1 MSSSAIK
8 GLPTDN
14 NEEMKTGSATVSE
27 GQEGPAGSEHFDE
40 ISGSIKWFDD
50 IKGYGFIEADD
61 DENRRKGDIL
71 VHFSI
76 LKEHERGSLPE
87 GTKVT
92 CLSANRPKG
101 RQAVK
106 ILNFDLSTAIEKEE
120 SEPKFIVEDKD
131 YSDEDY
137 VDVVVK
143 WFNKVRGY
151 GFVNRGDGGQD
162 IFVHM
167 EVLRHYNIE
176 QLVPGDSMNVVI
188 EDGERGLMVSAIKK
202 EQN

>member
-8 GLPTDN
+8 GLTTDDN
-14 NEEMKTGSATVSE
+14 NELKSGSATVSDD
-27 GQEGPAGSEHFDE
+27 QDSAGVSEHFDE

-50 IKGYGFIEADD
+50 VKGYGFIEADD

-87 GTKVT
+87 GAKVT

-106 ILNFDLSTAIEKEE
+106 ILTYDLSTAVEKA
-120 SEPKFIVEDKD
+120 EPEQKFVVDDEK
-131 YSDEDY
+131 YSDDDY
-137 VDVVVK
+137 VEVVVK

-167 EVLRHYNIE
+167 EVLRHYEME
-176 QLVPGDSMNVVI
+176 QLVPGQELSVVI

-202 EQN
+202 DD

>member
-8 GLPTDN
+8 DLTTDSS
-14 NEEMKTGSATVSE
+14 EELKTGSANVTEDHGGAST
-27 GQEGPAGSEHFDE
+27 SEHFDE
-40 ISGSIKWFDD
+40 INGQIKWFDD
-50 IKGYGFIEADD
+50 VKGYGFIEADD
-61 DENRRKGDIL
+61 QENRDKGDIL

-76 LKEHERGSLPE
+76 LKEHDRGSLPE
-87 GTKVT
+87 GTKVV

-106 ILNFDLSTAIEKEE
+106 ILSFDLTTAVEKPE
-120 SEPKFIVEDKD
+120 SESNFNIDETE
-131 YSDEDY
+131 YTDEDY
-137 VDVVVK
+137 VDVTVK

-167 EVLRHYNIE
+167 EVLRHYNLD
-176 QLVPGDSMNVVI
+176 QLTPGDTLSVVVG
-188 EDGERGLMVSAIKK
+188 DGERGLMVNAIKK
-202 EQN
+202 E

>member
-1 MSSSAIK
+1 MSSSAK
-8 GLPTDN
+8 KDLDTDN
-14 NEEMKTGSATVSE
+14 DQVLKTGSVSHTDDQSGNTV
-27 GQEGPAGSEHFDE
+27 SEHFDE

-61 DENRRKGDIL
+61 EANKKKGDIL

-106 ILNFDLSTAIEKEE
+106 ILDFDLSTAVEKPENE
-120 SEPKFIVEDKD
+120 SLIAIDDNSYCE
-131 YSDEDY
+131 EDY

-151 GFVNRGDGGQD
+151 GFVNRGDGSQD
-162 IFVHM
+162 IFIHM
-167 EVLRHYNIE
+167 EVLRHYSIE
-176 QLVPGDSMNVVI
+176 QLTPGEELSVVI
-188 EDGERGLMVSAIKK
+188 EDGERGLMVGAIKINA
-202 EQN
+202 E

>member
-1 MSSSAIK
+1 MSGSAIK
-8 GLPTDN
+8 GLTTDN
-14 NEEMKTGSATVSE
+14 SEELKTGSAVVSE
-27 GQEGPAGSEHFDE
+27 EQEGTSASEHFDE
-40 ISGSIKWFDD
+40 ITGSIKWFDD

-61 DENRRKGDIL
+61 QVNRDKGDIL

-87 GTKVT
+87 GAKVV

-106 ILNFDLSTAIEKEE
+106 ILSFDLSTAVEKP
-120 SEPKFIVEDKD
+120 EPENTFLIDETD
-131 YSDEDY
+131 YAEEDY
-137 VDVVVK
+137 VDVTVK

-167 EVLRHYNIE
+167 EVLRHYNMD
-176 QLVPGDSMNVVI
+176 LLTPGDTLCVVVG
-188 EDGERGLMVSAIKK
+188 DGERGLMVNAIKVEK
-202 EQN
+202 

>member
-8 GLPTDN
+8 GLTTD
-14 NEEMKTGSATVSE
+14 EDVELQKGSTSVSGNDATSSV
-27 GQEGPAGSEHFDE
+27 SEHFDE
-40 ISGSIKWFDD
+40 IVGSIKWFDD
-50 IKGYGFIEADD
+50 VKGYGFIEADD
-61 DENRRKGDIL
+61 TENRNKGDIL

-76 LKEHERGSLPE
+76 LKEHDRGSLPE
-87 GTKVT
+87 GTKVV

-106 ILNFDLSTAIEKEE
+106 ILSFDLSTAIEK
-120 SEPKFIVEDKD
+120 SEPENKVTIDD
-131 YSDEDY
+131 SIYSDDDY

-162 IFVHM
+162 IFIHM
-167 EVLRHYNIE
+167 EVLRHYE
-176 QLVPGDSMNVVI
+176 MDQLIPGQELSVVVGN
-188 EDGERGLMVSAIKK
+188 GERGLMVNAIKA
-202 EQN
+202 EA

>member
-1 MSSSAIK
+1 MSSGATK
-8 GLPTDN
+8 GLTTDN
-14 NEEMKTGSATVSE
+14 KQELHRGSSVLSEDRSTGSV
-27 GQEGPAGSEHFDE
+27 SEHFDE

-61 DENRRKGDIL
+61 DENRKKGDIL

-106 ILNFDLSTAIEKEE
+106 ILTFDLSTAVEEKEN
-120 SEPKFIVEDKD
+120 EPQLVIDDGK
-131 YSDEDY
+131 YSDDDY

-162 IFVHM
+162 IFIHM
-167 EVLRHYNIE
+167 EVLRHYKIDLLE
-176 QLVPGDSMNVVI
+176 PGQTLNVVI

-202 EQN
+202 SNQ

>member
-8 GLPTDN
+8 GLSTDDN
-14 NEEMKTGSATVSE
+14 KEIKTGSATVSE
-27 GQEGPAGSEHFDE
+27 EQNSASVSEHFDE

-50 IKGYGFIEADD
+50 VKGYGFIEADD
-61 DENRRKGDIL
+61 PENRKKGDIL

-87 GTKVT
+87 GTKVI

-106 ILNFDLSTAIEKEE
+106 ILEFDLSTAVEKAETE
-120 SEPKFIVEDKD
+120 QKFVVDDDK

-167 EVLRHYNIE
+167 EVLRHYNMD
-176 QLVPGDSMNVVI
+176 QLVPGQELSVVI

-202 EQN
+202 EA

>member
-1 MSSSAIK
+1 MSSSTIK
-8 GLPTDN
+8 GLNTENDN
-14 NEEMKTGSATVSE
+14 ELKTGSTTISDEHDVAL
-27 GQEGPAGSEHFDE
+27 ALEHFDE

-61 DENRRKGDIL
+61 EENRRKGDIL

-106 ILNFDLSTAIEKEE
+106 ILNFDLTTAIEKSE
-120 SEPKFIVEDKD
+120 SEQKFIIEDKKYTD
-131 YSDEDY
+131 DDY
-137 VDVVVK
+137 VDVTVK

-167 EVLRHYNIE
+167 EVLRHYSMD
-176 QLVPGDSMNVVI
+176 QLIPGQSLSVVI
-188 EDGERGLMVSAIKK
+188 GVGERGLMVNAIK
-202 EQN
+202 NNN

>member
-8 GLPTDN
+8 SLTTDN
-14 NEEMKTGSATVSE
+14 DNELKTGSTSTSSE
-27 GQEGPAGSEHFDE
+27 QDAALASEHFDE

-61 DENRRKGDIL
+61 EENRRKGDIL

-106 ILNFDLSTAIEKEE
+106 ILNFDMTTAVEKAE
-120 SEPKFIVEDKD
+120 SEQSFIIENKD
-131 YSDEDY
+131 YSDDDY
-137 VDVVVK
+137 VEVTVK

-167 EVLRHYNIE
+167 EVLRHYSIE
-176 QLVPGDSMNVVI
+176 QLIPGQVLSVVI
-188 EDGERGLMVSAIKK
+188 EDGERGLMVNAIKADD
-202 EQN
+202 

>member
-8 GLPTDN
+8 GLSTDDN
-14 NEEMKTGSATVSE
+14 KELKSGSATVSE
-27 GQEGPAGSEHFDE
+27 DQNSTSVNEHFDE

-50 IKGYGFIEADD
+50 VKGYGFIEADD

-106 ILNFDLSTAIEKEE
+106 ILDYDLSTAVEKDDP
-120 SEPKFIVEDKD
+120 EPKFIVDDDK

-137 VDVVVK
+137 VEVVVK

-167 EVLRHYNIE
+167 EVLRHYE
-176 QLVPGDSMNVVI
+176 MDQLVPGQELAVVI

-202 EQN
+202 GD

>member
-1 MSSSAIK
+1 MSSSTIK
-8 GLPTDN
+8 GLNTENDN
-14 NEEMKTGSATVSE
+14 ELKTGSTTISDEHDVAL
-27 GQEGPAGSEHFDE
+27 ASEHFDE

-61 DENRRKGDIL
+61 EENRRKGDIL

-76 LKEHERGSLPE
+76 LKEHERVSLPQ

-106 ILNFDLSTAIEKEE
+106 ILNFDLTTAIEKSE
-120 SEPKFIVEDKD
+120 SEQKFIIEDKKYTD
-131 YSDEDY
+131 DDY
-137 VDVVVK
+137 VDVTVK

-167 EVLRHYNIE
+167 EVLRHYSMD
-176 QLVPGDSMNVVI
+176 QLIPGQSLSVVI
-188 EDGERGLMVSAIKK
+188 GVGERGLMVNAIK
-202 EQN
+202 NNN

>member
-8 GLPTDN
+8 GLTTDN
-14 NEEMKTGSATVSE
+14 PQELETGKVTINEEHGGASV
-27 GQEGPAGSEHFDE
+27 SEHFDE

-50 IKGYGFIEADD
+50 VKGYGFIEADD
-61 DENRRKGDIL
+61 QENRDKGDIL

-76 LKEHERGSLPE
+76 LKEHDRGSLPE
-87 GTKVT
+87 GAKVV

-106 ILNFDLSTAIEKEE
+106 ILSFDLSSAVEKP
-120 SEPKFIVEDKD
+120 EPEKKFLIDDKEYTD
-131 YSDEDY
+131 DDY
-137 VDVVVK
+137 VDVTVK

-167 EVLRHYNIE
+167 EVLRHYE
-176 QLVPGDSMNVVI
+176 MDQLSPGETLSVVVG
-188 EDGERGLMVSAIKK
+188 DGERGLMVNAIKK
-202 EQN
+202 QS

>member
-8 GLPTDN
+8 DLDA
-14 NEEMKTGSATVSE
+14 EDSKDLKVGSATSVADDNST
-27 GQEGPAGSEHFDE
+27 AASEHFDE

-61 DENRRKGDIL
+61 QENRDKGDIL

-87 GTKVT
+87 GAKVK

-106 ILNFDLSTAIEKEE
+106 ILSFDVSTAVEKDE
-120 SEPKFIVEDKD
+120 SESKFIIEDKNYTD
-131 YSDEDY
+131 DDY
-137 VDVVVK
+137 VEVEVK

-167 EVLRHYNIE
+167 EVLRHYSIE
-176 QLVPGDSMNVVI
+176 QLVPGQTLNVAI
-188 EDGERGLMVSAIKK
+188 EDGERGLMVNAIKK
-202 EQN
+202 EQ

>member
-8 GLPTDN
+8 SLSTDN
-14 NEEMKTGSATVSE
+14 NPNLSTGSTSTSE
-27 GQEGPAGSEHFDE
+27 DDASSSVLEHFDE
-40 ISGSIKWFDD
+40 ISGTIKWFDD
-50 IKGYGFIEADD
+50 VKGYGFIEADD
-61 DENRRKGDIL
+61 ELNRNKGDIL

-87 GTKVT
+87 GTKVK

-106 ILNFDLSTAIEKEE
+106 VLSFDLSTAVEKEE
-120 SEPKFIVEDKD
+120 PDHRFEIDETE
-131 YSDEDY
+131 YADEDF
-137 VDVVVK
+137 VEVVVK

-167 EVLRHYNIE
+167 EVLRHYEIE
-176 QLVPGDSMNVVI
+176 QLIPGQVLTVVVG
-188 EDGERGLMVSAIKK
+188 DGERGLMVTAIKLDD
-202 EQN
+202 

>member
-1 MSSSAIK
+1 MS
-8 GLPTDN
+8 N
-14 NEEMKTGSATVSE
+14 NATKDLTTAND
-27 GQEGPAGSEHFDE
+27 QESTVADDSQNENTVSEHFDE

-61 DENRRKGDIL
+61 EANRLKGDIL

-76 LKEHERGSLPE
+76 LKEHECGSLPE

-106 ILNFDLSTAIEKEE
+106 ILDYDISTAVEKPE
-120 SEPKFIVEDKD
+120 SEMQIEIDDSKYSEEEYVE
-131 YSDEDY
+131 
-137 VDVVVK
+137 VVVK

-162 IFVHM
+162 IFIHM
-167 EVLRHYNIE
+167 EVLRHYE
-176 QLVPGDSMNVVI
+176 MDQLIPGQTLNVVI
-188 EDGERGLMVSAIKK
+188 EDGERGLMVGAIKIDD
-202 EQN
+202 

>member
-1 MSSSAIK
+1 MGSNATK
-8 GLPTDN
+8 DLTTANDQETTVVDDN
-14 NEEMKTGSATVSE
+14 QDENLA
-27 GQEGPAGSEHFDE
+27 SEHFDE

-61 DENRRKGDIL
+61 EINKQKGDIL

-106 ILNFDLSTAIEKEE
+106 ILNYDISTAVEKIETEIHIEIDDSKY
-120 SEPKFIVEDKD
+120 SEDEYVE
-131 YSDEDY
+131 
-137 VDVVVK
+137 VVVK

-167 EVLRHYNIE
+167 EVLRHYEME
-176 QLVPGDSMNVVI
+176 QLVPGQALNVVI
-188 EDGERGLMVSAIKK
+188 EDGERGLMVGAIKVD
-202 EQN
+202 E

>member
-8 GLPTDN
+8 GLTTDN
-14 NEEMKTGSATVSE
+14 PQELETGKATINEEHGGASV
-27 GQEGPAGSEHFDE
+27 SEHFDE

-50 IKGYGFIEADD
+50 VKGYGFIEADD
-61 DENRRKGDIL
+61 QENRDKGDIL

-76 LKEHERGSLPE
+76 LKEHDRGSLPE
-87 GTKVT
+87 GAKVV

-106 ILNFDLSTAIEKEE
+106 ILSFDLSTAVEKP
-120 SEPKFIVEDKD
+120 EPEKKFLIDDKEYTD
-131 YSDEDY
+131 DDY
-137 VDVVVK
+137 VDVTVK

-167 EVLRHYNIE
+167 EVLRHYDMD
-176 QLVPGDSMNVVI
+176 QLSPGETLSVVVG
-188 EDGERGLMVSAIKK
+188 DGERGLMVNAIKK
-202 EQN
+202 QS

>member
-8 GLPTDN
+8 GLTTDDN
-14 NEEMKTGSATVSE
+14 KELKSGSANVSE
-27 GQEGPAGSEHFDE
+27 DKSSTSVSEHFDE

-50 IKGYGFIEADD
+50 VKGYGFIEAEDD
-61 DENRRKGDIL
+61 ANKSKGDIL

-106 ILNFDLSTAIEKEE
+106 ILTYDLSTAVEKA
-120 SEPKFIVEDKD
+120 EPEHKFVVDDEK

-137 VDVVVK
+137 VEVVVK

-167 EVLRHYNIE
+167 EVLRHYE
-176 QLVPGDSMNVVI
+176 MDQLVPGQELSVVI

-202 EQN
+202 DS

>member
-1 MSSSAIK
+1 MSSNAIK
-8 GLPTDN
+8 GLPTD
-14 NEEMKTGSATVSE
+14 EKKELQTGPSTVSDE
-27 GQEGPAGSEHFDE
+27 KSSVSVSEHFDE

-50 IKGYGFIEADD
+50 VKGYGFIEAD
-61 DENRRKGDIL
+61 EEEHRRQGDIL

-87 GTKVT
+87 GTKVK

-106 ILNFDLSTAIEKEE
+106 ILDFDLSTAVEKPENE
-120 SEPKFIVEDKD
+120 NSIVIDDTK
-131 YSDEDY
+131 YSDDDY

-167 EVLRHYNIE
+167 EVLRFYNID
-176 QLVPGDSMNVVI
+176 QLVPGQALSVVI
-188 EDGERGLMVSAIKK
+188 EDGERGLMVSAIKRDG
-202 EQN
+202 

>member
-8 GLPTDN
+8 GLPTEDN
-14 NEEMKTGSATVSE
+14 KELKTGAASLSEDQNSAS
-27 GQEGPAGSEHFDE
+27 ASEHFDE
-40 ISGSIKWFDD
+40 ISGTIKWFDD
-50 IKGYGFIEADD
+50 VKGYGFIEADD
-61 DENRRKGDIL
+61 EENRKKGDIL

-76 LKEHERGSLPE
+76 LKEHDRGSLPE
-87 GTKVT
+87 GAKVT

-106 ILNFDLSTAIEKEE
+106 VLAFDLTTAVEKAD
-120 SEPKFIVEDKD
+120 SEPSFVVDDDK
-131 YSDEDY
+131 YSDDDY

-162 IFVHM
+162 IFIHM
-167 EVLRHYNIE
+167 EVLRYYNIE
-176 QLVPGDSMNVVI
+176 QLIPGQALSVVI
-188 EDGERGLMVSAIKK
+188 EDGDRGLMVSAIKR
-202 EQN
+202 EG

>member
-1 MSSSAIK
+1 MSVSAIK
-8 GLPTDN
+8 DLTTDAV
-14 NEEMKTGSATVSE
+14 EELETGSTSATDS
-27 GQEGPAGSEHFDE
+27 QSAGAASEHFDE

-61 DENRRKGDIL
+61 EAQRKKGDIL

-87 GTKVT
+87 GTKVH

-106 ILNFDLSTAIEKEE
+106 ILSFDLTTAVEKTE
-120 SEPKFIVEDKD
+120 SEQSFIIEDKN
-131 YSDEDY
+131 YNDEDY

-176 QLVPGDSMNVVI
+176 QLIPGQTLSVAI
-188 EDGERGLMVSAIKK
+188 EDGERGLMVNSIKLD
-202 EQN
+202 E

>member
-1 MSSSAIK
+1 MSSGATK
-8 GLPTDN
+8 GLTTDN
-14 NEEMKTGSATVSE
+14 KQELHKGSTELSSDKN
-27 GQEGPAGSEHFDE
+27 AGSVSEHFDE

-61 DENRRKGDIL
+61 AENKKKGDIL

-106 ILNFDLSTAIEKEE
+106 ILTFDLSTAVEEKET
-120 SEPKFIVEDKD
+120 EPQFIIDDNKYND
-131 YSDEDY
+131 DDY

-162 IFVHM
+162 IFIHM
-167 EVLRHYNIE
+167 EVLRHYKIDLLE
-176 QLVPGDSMNVVI
+176 PGQTLNVVI
-188 EDGERGLMVSAIKK
+188 EDGERGLMVSAIRKSD
-202 EQN
+202 Q

>member
-8 GLPTDN
+8 GLTTEKDN
-14 NEEMKTGSATVSE
+14 ELKTGSTTGSSE
-27 GQEGPAGSEHFDE
+27 QDASLASEHFDE

-61 DENRRKGDIL
+61 EENRRKGDIL

-106 ILNFDLSTAIEKEE
+106 ILNFDLTTAVEKPETE
-120 SEPKFIVEDKD
+120 QKFIIEDKN
-131 YSDEDY
+131 YSDDDY
-137 VDVVVK
+137 VDVTVK

-167 EVLRHYNIE
+167 EILRHYNID
-176 QLVPGDSMNVVI
+176 QLIPGQSLSVVI
-188 EDGERGLMVSAIKK
+188 EDGERGLMVNAIK
-202 EQN
+202 NID

>member
-8 GLPTDN
+8 GLPTDDN
-14 NEEMKTGSATVSE
+14 KELKTGSATVSE
-27 GQEGPAGSEHFDE
+27 DQNSASVLEHFDE
-40 ISGSIKWFDD
+40 ISGCIKSFDD
-50 IKGYGFIEADD
+50 VKGYGVIEADD
-61 DENRRKGDIL
+61 EENRKLGDIL

-76 LKEHERGSLPE
+76 LKEHDRGSLPE
-87 GTKVT
+87 GTKVQ

-106 ILNFDLSTAIEKEE
+106 ILSFDLTTAVEKNE
-120 SEPKFIVEDKD
+120 SEHGFVVDEEK
-131 YSDEDY
+131 YSEQDY

-162 IFVHM
+162 IFIHM
-167 EVLRHYNIE
+167 EVLRYYNIE
-176 QLVPGDSMNVVI
+176 QLIPGQALSVVI

-202 EQN
+202 ET

>member
-1 MSSSAIK
+1 MSSSAK
-8 GLPTDN
+8 KDLDTDN
-14 NEEMKTGSATVSE
+14 DQVLKTGSISQTDDQSGAIV
-27 GQEGPAGSEHFDE
+27 SEHFDE

-61 DENRRKGDIL
+61 EANKKKGDIL

-106 ILNFDLSTAIEKEE
+106 ILDFDLSTAVEKPENE
-120 SEPKFIVEDKD
+120 LLITIDDNSYADD
-131 YSDEDY
+131 DY

-162 IFVHM
+162 IFIHM
-167 EVLRHYNIE
+167 EVLRHYSIE
-176 QLVPGDSMNVVI
+176 QLTPGEELSVVI
-188 EDGERGLMVSAIKK
+188 EDGERGLMVGAIKI
-202 EQN
+202 NAD

>member
-1 MSSSAIK
+1 MSASAIK
-8 GLPTDN
+8 DLTTDAV
-14 NEEMKTGSATVSE
+14 EELETGSTSATDS
-27 GQEGPAGSEHFDE
+27 QSAGAASEHFDE

-61 DENRRKGDIL
+61 EAQRKKGDIL

-87 GTKVT
+87 GAKVK

-106 ILNFDLSTAIEKEE
+106 ILNFDLSTAVEKEV
-120 SEPKFIVEDKD
+120 SEPKFIVDDKD
-131 YSDEDY
+131 YDDEDY
-137 VDVVVK
+137 VEVVVK

-167 EVLRHYNIE
+167 EILRHYNIE
-176 QLVPGDSMNVVI
+176 QLVPGQSMSVVI
-188 EDGERGLMVSAIKK
+188 EDGERGLMVNAIKK
-202 EQN
+202 EQ

>member
-8 GLPTDN
+8 GLTTENDN
-14 NEEMKTGSATVSE
+14 ELKTGSTTTSSDDDAAT
-27 GQEGPAGSEHFDE
+27 ASEHFDE

-61 DENRRKGDIL
+61 EENRRKGDIL

-106 ILNFDLSTAIEKEE
+106 ILNFDLTTAVEKPENE
-120 SEPKFIVEDKD
+120 QNFIIEDKD
-131 YSDEDY
+131 YSDDDY
-137 VDVVVK
+137 VEVTVK

-167 EVLRHYNIE
+167 EVLRHYSID
-176 QLVPGDSMNVVI
+176 QLIPGQPLSVVI
-188 EDGERGLMVSAIKK
+188 EDGERGLMVNAIKK
-202 EQN
+202 ID

>member
-8 GLPTDN
+8 GVPTEN
-14 NEEMKTGSATVSE
+14 NTELKSGSATTTNEQS
-27 GQEGPAGSEHFDE
+27 GHSASEHFDE

-61 DENRRKGDIL
+61 EANRKQGDIL

-106 ILNFDLSTAIEKEE
+106 ILTFDLSTAVEKKET
-120 SEPKFIVEDKD
+120 EPKFLIEDKD
-131 YSDEDY
+131 YSDDDF

-162 IFVHM
+162 IFIHM
-167 EVLRHYNIE
+167 EVLRHYNID
-176 QLVPGDSMNVVI
+176 QLVPGQSLSVVI
-188 EDGERGLMVSAIKK
+188 EDGERGLMVNAIKK
-202 EQN
+202 DQ